1 LALKFGTFN
10 ILTLKDFAACRQ
22 VPCLPHGACHTGPAT
37 RGLSRLA
44 RLSRTVDG
52 VTDRHPA
59 DPIAEARRQ
68 WSVRWPEQA
77 DHMAAVTSIMR
88 AQQILLAKVEDVL
101 KPYALTFAA
110 YEALRLLAFSRSGSL
125 PMGKMGTRLMVH
137 PAAVTNAIARLEQR
151 GLVQR
156 QMSPEDRRVVL
167 AGITPAGRTLAEEA
181 TDALNQAAFGLPGL
195 SQEQAAQVTAMLY
208 LIRASTG
215 DV

>member
-1 LALKFGTFN
+1 
-10 ILTLKDFAACRQ
+10 LTLNDFAARRQ
-22 VPCLPHGACHTGPAT
+22 VL
-37 RGLSRLA
+37 RLSRLA
-44 RLSRTVDG
+44 RQSRTVNG

-68 WSVRWPEQA
+68 WSQRWPEQA

-88 AQQILLAKVEDVL
+88 AQQVLLAKVEDVL

-125 PMGKMGTRLMVH
+125 PMGKMGVRLMVH

-167 AGITPAGRTLAEEA
+167 ATITPAGRTLAEEA
-181 TDALNQAAFGLPGL
+181 TDALNQADFGLPGL
-195 SQEQAAQVTAMLY
+195 TAGAAAALTEALRG
-208 LIRASTG
+208 IRFHAG
-215 DV
+215 DADLNGS